1 MTTHLRRL
9 SRCAAVA
16 ALLIVGGGSS
26 ANAATAL
33 PAHVY
38 APYFET
44 WTTDGIATTAQQSGT
59 KYYTLAFLETLS
71 KTSCTL
77 AWDGDKSQ
85 TVAGGRYLSD
95 IAALRAAGGGVVP
108 SPAGWRAA

>member
-9 SRCAAVA
+9 SGCVAAA

-44 WTTDGIATTAQQSGT
+44 WTTDGIATTAQQSGSR
-59 KYYTLAFLETLS
+59 YLTLAFL
-71 KTSCTL
+71 
-77 AWDGDKSQ
+77 
-85 TVAGGRYLSD
+85 
-95 IAALRAAGGGVVP
+95 
-108 SPAGWRAA
+108 